1 MANPSRSTEMA
12 ERSSDS
18 LAPAH
23 PRDPE
28 LEQRLRADLAFI
40 ARPRHARWDEFGLLA
55 VRSMLLERLREL
67 GPVEEHH
74 FQEGSDAGVNLIVK
88 IPGQRM
94 DLDPILVAA
103 HYDGPLGSP
112 GADDNA
118 SAVAALLELG
128 RRWKEAPPKRPVWLV
143 AFDQEEWGMVGSR
156 VLAGELRR
164 QRQQLHLMVSLEM
177 LGYTSET
184 QSYPLEAMRAVYG
197 DRGDFIALV
206 GNLGASPLLLFLGES
221 MNTRVTTKVL
231 PVPFKGRMLP
241 DVRLSDHSPFWD
253 EGYNALMV
261 TDTSFMRNP
270 HYHKASDTVDTL
282 DLPFLM
288 AVIDGLEVAIGGLG

>member
-1 MANPSRSTEMA
+1 MMIEMA
-12 ERSSDS
+12 DHAPDS
-18 LAPAH
+18 LAA
-23 PRDPE
+23 DSAF
-28 LEQRLRADLAFI
+28 EQRLRADLEFI

-88 IPGQRM
+88 LPGQRS

-128 RRWKEAPPKRPVWLV
+128 RRWTARPPVRPVWLV

-197 DRGDFIALV
+197 DRGDYIALV
-206 GNLGASPLLLFLGES
+206 GNLGASPLLLSLGES
-221 MNTRVTTKVL
+221 MNRHVSTKVL
-231 PVPFKGRMLP
+231 PVPFQGRILP

-253 EGYNALMV
+253 AGYNALMV

-270 HYHKASDTVDTL
+270 HYHKPSDTVDTL

>member
-1 MANPSRSTEMA
+1 MLEMA
-12 ERSSDS
+12 DHTPDS
-18 LAPAH
+18 LAADPAF
-23 PRDPE
+23 
-28 LEQRLRADLAFI
+28 EQRLLADLKFI

-55 VRSMLLERLREL
+55 VRSMLLERLQAL
-67 GPVEEHH
+67 GPVQKHH

-88 IPGQRM
+88 LPGQRM

-128 RRWKEAPPKRPVWLV
+128 RRWSEKPPQRPVWLV
-143 AFDQEEWGMVGSR
+143 AFDQEEWGMVGSG
-156 VLAGELRR
+156 VLAR
-164 QRQQLHLMVSLEM
+164 QLRQQGQKLHLMVSLEM

-184 QSYPLEAMRAVYG
+184 QNYPLEAMRALYG

-206 GNLGASPLLLFLGES
+206 GNMGASPLLLSLGKS
-221 MNTRVTTKVL
+221 MNTKVTTKVL

-253 EGYNALMV
+253 AGYNALMV
-261 TDTSFMRNP
+261 TDTSFLRNP
-270 HYHKASDTVDTL
+270 HYHKESDTINTL

-288 AVIDGLEVAIGGLG
+288 AVIDGLAMAIGELG